1 MVKLGNWLF
10 HYRNFLFPVFYL
22 ALFIP
27 SPWLF
32 PKYSH
37 ALILGAIIILMGIL
51 VRCITIGFVYII
63 RGGKNRR
70 IYAES
75 LVTDGVY
82 SMCRNPMYLGNILL
96 LLGFGIFANS
106 LIFMLVFFPLFV
118 IFYYAIIKAEE
129 AFLSDKFGEDFD
141 LYRNRVNALFPSL
154 LKVNNVFQN
163 HRFDFKRVFKKE
175 YNSLFIYLT
184 GILLL
189 LLYHRQITW
198 SYFILFFSFL
208 LLAYLMMKILKWSRK
223 I

>member
-32 PKYSH
+32 PKYGH
-37 ALILGAIIILMGIL
+37 ALILGAMIILMGIL

-129 AFLSDKFGEDFD
+129 AFLSDKFGEEFD
-141 LYRNRVNALFPSL
+141 LYRGRVNALFPSL
-154 LKVNNVFQN
+154 LKVSNVFQN

-184 GILLL
+184 GVLLL
-189 LLYHRQITW
+189 LLYHGQITW
-198 SYFILFFSFL
+198 GYFILFFSFL